1 MTVKEDVLDT
11 ILNFDTSMTGKNL
24 HYFSIDTQNLAKAGP
39 SSLIIRRMEFSQ
51 VISQSIDYKK

>member
-24 HYFSIDTQNLAKAGP
+24 RYFSIDTQNLAKAGS
-39 SSLIIRRMEFSQ
+39 SSLKIHRLEFRQ
-51 VISQSIDYKK
+51 VISQSID